1 MKVEQIT
8 LHFVSMELVTPFETS
23 FDREVHRPYIIVEAK
38 ADGLTGW
45 GECVAGSGPWY
56 GYETIQTAHHVLKD
70 FLIPLLEQADWNHPT
85 ELPAIFKR
93 VRGHN
98 MAKAV
103 LESACWD
110 LWSQKEGISLSKA
123 LGGTKTEIESGVSIG
138 VQKDVPALIDVI
150 QGHVDEGYRRAKI
163 KIKRGWDA
171 DVVQS
176 VREKLPDVSLQVDAN
191 AAYTLDD
198 TPMFKAI
205 DEMGLLMIEQPLGY
219 DDLADHSEL
228 QSQLKTPICLD
239 ESLKTLEDVKAMLTL
254 DSGRIVNIKVG
265 RLGGL
270 SNSLKIHEHCHPKQ
284 IPMWCG
290 GMLETGI
297 GRAAN
302 VAIASL
308 PGFTLANDL
317 SASDRYYHEDLID
330 PPFVLN
336 PNGTL
341 SVPTDPGLG
350 VHVNRSVLEK
360 VTQHRE
366 DYQLS

>member
-1 MKVEQIT
+1 MKLENIT
-8 LHFVSMELVTPFETS
+8 LHFVEMELVSPFETS
-23 FDREVHRPYIIVEAK
+23 FDREVFRPSIIVEAK
-38 ADGLTGW
+38 AGGLTGW

-56 GYETIQTAHHVLKD
+56 GYETVQTAHHILKD
-70 FLIPLLEQADWNHPT
+70 FLIPLLLKTDWHHPT
-85 ELPAIFKR
+85 ELPKHFSR

-110 LWSQKEGISLSKA
+110 LWAQHEGVSLSKA
-123 LGGTKTEIESGVSIG
+123 LGGVKTEVESGVSIG
-138 VQKDVPALIDVI
+138 VQKDISTLVDVI
-150 QGHVDEGYRRAKI
+150 QGHVEEGYQRAKI

-171 DVVQS
+171 DVIQA
-176 VREKLPDVSLQVDAN
+176 VREQLPDVSLQVDAN
-191 AAYTLDD
+191 AAYTLEDK
-198 TPMFKAI
+198 PMFKAI
-205 DEMGLLMIEQPLGY
+205 DQMGLLMIEQPLGY

-228 QSQLKTPICLD
+228 QAELNTPICLD

-270 SNSLKIHEHCHPKQ
+270 SNSVKIHEHSHPKQ

-330 PPFVLN
+330 PPFILN

-341 SVPTDPGLG
+341 TVPTDPGLG
-350 VHVNRSVLEK
+350 VKVNHEVLKK
-360 VTQHRE
+360 VTQHVE
-366 DYQLS
+366 SYD

>member
-1 MKVEQIT
+1 MKLENIT
-8 LHFVSMELVTPFETS
+8 LHFVEMELVSPFETS
-23 FDREVHRPYIIVEAK
+23 FDREVFRPCIIVEAK

-56 GYETIQTAHHVLKD
+56 GYETVQTAHHILKD
-70 FLIPLLEQADWNHPT
+70 FLIPLLLETEWGHPT
-85 ELPAIFKR
+85 ELPKHFKR

-98 MAKAV
+98 MAKTV

-123 LGGTKTEIESGVSIG
+123 LGGAKAEIESGVSIG
-138 VQKDVPALIDVI
+138 VQKDIPTLIDVI
-150 QGHVDEGYRRAKI
+150 RGHVEEGYRRAKI

-171 DVVQS
+171 DVIQA
-176 VREKLPDVSLQVDAN
+176 VREQLSEVSLQVDAN

-205 DEMGLLMIEQPLGY
+205 DEMGLMMIEQPLGY
-219 DDLADHSEL
+219 NDLADHSEL
-228 QSQLKTPICLD
+228 QAELKTPICLD
-239 ESLKTLEDVKAMLTL
+239 ESLKTLEDIKAMLRL

-270 SNSLKIHEHCHPKQ
+270 TNSVNIHEHCLPKQ

-317 SASDRYYHEDLID
+317 SASNRYFHEDLID

-336 PNGTL
+336 DNGTL
-341 SVPTDPGLG
+341 TVPTGPGLG
-350 VHVNRSVLEK
+350 VNVNQDVLKK
-360 VTQHRE
+360 VTNHSE
-366 DYQLS
+366 DYHG